1 MAISIN
7 NLKIFVAVVDNENN
21 ITLTAEKLYISQPAI
36 SKAIKNIETEL
47 NIQLFHRSK
56 RSGLTLTPIGKK
68 ILNQV
73 RTLLY
78 EEEKIYQTAHNENHL
93 LEGTLRIASIPLH
106 TYPFIGT
113 CINIFKK
120 KFPSVHIEYH
130 EATTKKVKEKVASY
144 EVDFGITVYPF
155 EEFKTITLYDDSM
168 VAFSLSDLHKKEFN
182 FHKDHEKVM
191 VCQSGLEVI
200 QPVLE
205 EIHLY
210 HPEQFEIYSSPMTVK
225 TFVEQGL
232 GIGIVS
238 KSFLD
243 PLDHYHIYPV
253 KPFINSEAAIIF
265 NQYNDLSP
273 AAREFLQIVDHQISQ
288 QKKSSSV
295 QKNSSKR

>member
-1 MAISIN
+1 MAMSIN
-7 NLKIFVAVVDNENN
+7 NLKIFAAVVDHGNN
-21 ITLTAEKLYISQPAI
+21 ITLTAQKLYISQPAI

-47 NIQLFHRSK
+47 DIQLFHRSK
-56 RSGLTLTPIGKK
+56 KTGLTLTPVGKR

-106 TYPFIGT
+106 LYPLIGA

-120 KFPSVHIEYH
+120 KFPYVNIEYH
-130 EATTKKVKEKVASY
+130 EVTTKHVKEKVSSY
-144 EVDFGITVYPF
+144 EVDFGITIYPF

-168 VAFSLSDLHKKEFN
+168 VAFSKSELNIKEFN
-182 FHKDHEKVM
+182 FKKNTEKVM

-205 EIHLY
+205 EKSLFRS
-210 HPEQFEIYSSPMTVK
+210 EQFEVYSSAITVK
-225 TFVEQGL
+225 VFVEQGL

-238 KSFLD
+238 RSFLD
-243 PLDHYHIYPV
+243 QLDDCYIYPV
-253 KPFINSEAAIIF
+253 KPFISSEAAIIF
-265 NQYNDLSP
+265 NNYDELSP
-273 AAREFLQIVDHQISQ
+273 AAKEFLQIIHDNIPQN
-288 QKKSSSV
+288 K
-295 QKNSSKR
+295 